1 MGKFRVEIT
10 ELAKKQI
17 AKHLKSGDQSSIKK
31 ITIILKELAET
42 PYTGVGKPEALKE
55 NLTGFWS
62 RKINP
67 KDRLIYTVNDDLV
80 IVDVISAMG
89 YYSDKKLMNLLRNL
103 LFPFAILYGLI
114 TGIRNFLF
122 DQGFLKS
129 YSFDLPI
136 IAVGNL
142 SVGGTGKTPQIEY
155 LIRLLADKYKI
166 ATLSRGYKRQSKGF
180 ILAQATS
187 NVKNLGDEPFQFF
200 RKFPSIQVAVD
211 ADRKNGIEQLLS
223 LSEKPEVI
231 LLDDAFQHRKVKA
244 GFYILLTSY
253 GDLYSDDFML
263 PTGNL
268 RESRNGAK
276 RADVII
282 VTKCPFNLS
291 LDEQNK
297 IRKRLKV
304 DVNQELYFTFI
315 AYEEF
320 IYGENRKINVND
332 IQVAAK
338 VLVAGIAK
346 PEPFFAY
353 LQDTNDVCLSFQ
365 DHHNFTDKDILE
377 IKNLAQ
383 NNIIITT
390 EKDYV
395 RLKGSLPSEQLF
407 YLPIQSSFVSG
418 SENFDKTILNYVGTS
433 TRNS

>member
-1 MGKFRVEIT
+1 
-10 ELAKKQI
+10 
-17 AKHLKSGDQSSIKK
+17 
-31 ITIILKELAET
+31 
-42 PYTGVGKPEALKE
+42 
-55 NLTGFWS
+55 
-62 RKINP
+62 
-67 KDRLIYTVNDDLV
+67 
-80 IVDVISAMG
+80 
-89 YYSDKKLMNLLRNL
+89 MNLLRKI

-114 TGIRNFLF
+114 TSIRNFLF
-122 DQGFLKS
+122 EKGILKS
-129 YSFDLPI
+129 YSFDLPV

-155 LIRLLADKYKI
+155 LIRLLSDKYKI
-166 ATLSRGYKRQSKGF
+166 ATLSRGYKRQSEGF
-180 ILAQATS
+180 ILADANS
-187 NVKNLGDEPFQFF
+187 NSALLGDEPFQFYE
-200 RKFPSIQVAVD
+200 KFKNIKVAVD
-211 ADRKNGIEQLLS
+211 ANRKNGIEQLLS
-223 LSEKPEVI
+223 QSDKPEVI

-253 GDLYSDDFML
+253 GDLYSDDWML

-268 RESRNGAK
+268 RESQSGAD
-276 RADVII
+276 RANVII
-282 VTKCPFNLS
+282 VTKCPFNLAPE
-291 LDEQNK
+291 EQNMIK
-297 IRKRLKV
+297 KRLKV
-304 DVNQELYFTFI
+304 GVNQELYFTFI

-320 IYGENRKINVND
+320 IYGEDRKINVNE
-332 IQVAAK
+332 IQSTAK
-338 VLVAGIAK
+338 LLVAGIAK

-353 LQDTNDVCLSFQ
+353 LQETNDVCLSFP

-418 SENFDKTILNYVGTS
+418 SENFDKTIKDYVGTS